1 MGKIP
6 RAELVKRMNM
16 LNKKRREMLMNK
28 ELVSDIEKHIGY
40 LDIVLKN
47 HTTTTEAIFR
57 KCDAEELKDVLEKCR
72 DVICEKEKEEIIAPI
87 KNETE
92 IVDVVKRLLD
102 TSTDEFEDAFGYD
115 IGLLEVFDK
124 YPIAAIK
131 AILDS
136 PIKPFHR
143 GDIVLYYGKPH
154 MFVQTDPDEN
164 VAYLINSDGKIVIAD
179 LQTVGG
185 CSMEKYKGIGS
196 RKFWSMFLDIRQILS
211 QIEENTSKG
220 KT

>member
-1 MGKIP
+1 
-6 RAELVKRMNM
+6 
-16 LNKKRREMLMNK
+16 MNK

-40 LDIVLKN
+40 LDIVLEN

-57 KCDAEELKDVLEKCR
+57 KCDAEELKDVLEKCLTLA
-72 DVICEKEKEEIIAPI
+72 CEKEKEEIVAPV
-87 KNETE
+87 KNEKE
-92 IVDVVKRLLD
+92 IMDVVKRVLD

-115 IGLLEVFDK
+115 IGRSEVFDK

-154 MFVQTDPDEN
+154 VFIQTDLDKN
-164 VAYLINSDGKIVIAD
+164 VSYLINSDGKVVIAD

-196 RKFWSMFLDIRQILS
+196 RRLYSMFLDIRQILS
-211 QIEENTSKG
+211 QTEDNISKG
-220 KT
+220 KTL